1 MNTKQLRQKILDLA
15 IRGKLVPQDPD
26 DEPASVLLERVRAE
40 KERLIKEGKIKRDK
54 KGSTII
60 CGDDK
65 SHYKQLTFELPESWA
80 WARLCDVCEPQET
93 KHPTGETFRYID
105 IDAIDNKRH
114 CVSEPKVMP
123 TLHAPSRAAK
133 GVHSGDT
140 VFSMVRP
147 YLENIAFV
155 TNDLVDCIASTGFYV
170 CHPYKE
176 IMFPR
181 YLYYYLTSNYAI
193 SGINAYM
200 RGDNSP
206 AIRKDEMDNFLVPI
220 PPISEQEKI
229 SKLLD
234 QALILVNDV
243 ETERSSLSEVIIAAK
258 SKILS
263 LAIQGKLVP
272 QDSNDEPA
280 SVLLER
286 IRAEREVLI
295 KAGKIKR
302 NKNESTIT
310 RSRDNSYYE
319 QINGTIVCINEQIP
333 FNIPDGWAWARL
345 ESVCDIARGGSPR
358 PIQNFLTDSDDGINW
373 IKIGD
378 TNVGGKYIKVTKEKI
393 KPTGIKHSR
402 YVKAGDFLLT
412 NSMSFGR
419 PYILK
424 IDGCIHD
431 GWLVLSRITKVF
443 DSDYLYYALSSPFMY
458 ELLSRLAVG
467 STVKNLKIDTVKAIV
482 FPIPP
487 IREQVK
493 IANEIKNAITYLD
506 EIAENLNL
514 TM

>member
-1 MNTKQLRQKILDLA
+1 
-15 IRGKLVPQDPD
+15 
-26 DEPASVLLERVRAE
+26 
-40 KERLIKEGKIKRDK
+40 
-54 KGSTII
+54 
-60 CGDDK
+60 
-65 SHYKQLTFELPESWA
+65 LPESWT
-80 WARLCDVCEPQET
+80 WERLCDVCEPQET

-105 IDAIDNKRH
+105 IDSIDNKRH
-114 CVSEPKVMP
+114 CVSEPKIMP

-155 TNDLVDCIASTGFYV
+155 TNDLADCIASTGFYV
-170 CHPYKE
+170 CRPYKE

-234 QALILVNDV
+234 QALIWVNDV
-243 ETERSSLSEVIIAAK
+243 ETERSSLSEVIMAAK

-263 LAIQGKLVP
+263 LAIRGKLVP

-286 IRAEREVLI
+286 IRAEREALI

-310 RSRDNSYYE
+310 QSRDNSYYTGIPE
-319 QINGTIVCINEQIP
+319 TWAVCKLG
-333 FNIPDGWAWARL
+333 D
-345 ESVCDIARGGSPR
+345 VCEIARGGSPR
-358 PIQNFLTDSDDGINW
+358 PIQDFITNNNDGINW

-378 TNVGGKYIKVTKEKI
+378 TTQGSKYITKTQEKI
-393 KPTGIKHSR
+393 RKDGLSR
-402 YVKAGDFLLT
+402 SRFVKSGDFLLT

-431 GWLVLSRITKVF
+431 GWLVIGDVEKAFTPDF
-443 DSDYLYYALSSPFMY
+443 LYYLLSSDWAY
-458 ELLSRLAVG
+458 HSLSMVAYG
-467 STVKNLKIDTVKAIV
+467 STVKNLKSDTVKEFAV
-482 FPIPP
+482 PIPP
-487 IREQVK
+487 LAEQRRIVVAIEVAFEQLEH
-493 IANEIKNAITYLD
+493 IAT
-506 EIAENLNL
+506 NL
-514 TM
+514 T

>member
-1 MNTKQLRQKILDLA
+1 M
-15 IRGKLVPQDPD
+15 
-26 DEPASVLLERVRAE
+26 
-40 KERLIKEGKIKRDK
+40 
-54 KGSTII
+54 
-60 CGDDK
+60 
-65 SHYKQLTFELPESWA
+65 PESWT
-80 WARLCDVCEPQET
+80 WERLCDVCEPQET

-105 IDAIDNKRH
+105 IDSIDNKRH
-114 CVSEPKVMP
+114 CVSEPKIMP

-155 TNDLVDCIASTGFYV
+155 TNDLADCIASTGFYV
-170 CHPYKE
+170 CRPYKE

-234 QALILVNDV
+234 QALIWVNDV
-243 ETERSSLSEVIIAAK
+243 ETERSSLSEVIMAAK

-263 LAIQGKLVP
+263 LAIRGKLVP

-286 IRAEREVLI
+286 IRAEREALI

-310 RSRDNSYYE
+310 QSRDNSYYTGIPE
-319 QINGTIVCINEQIP
+319 TWAVCKLG
-333 FNIPDGWAWARL
+333 D
-345 ESVCDIARGGSPR
+345 VCEIARGGSPR
-358 PIQNFLTDSDDGINW
+358 PIQDFITNNNDGINW

-378 TNVGGKYIKVTKEKI
+378 TTQGSKYITKTQEKI
-393 KPTGIKHSR
+393 RKDGLSR
-402 YVKAGDFLLT
+402 SRFVKSGDFLLT

-431 GWLVLSRITKVF
+431 GWLVIGDVEKAFTPDF
-443 DSDYLYYALSSPFMY
+443 LYYLLSSDWAY
-458 ELLSRLAVG
+458 HSLSMVAYG
-467 STVKNLKIDTVKAIV
+467 STVKNLKSDTVKEFAV
-482 FPIPP
+482 PIPP
-487 IREQVK
+487 LAEQRRIVVAIEVAFEQLEH
-493 IANEIKNAITYLD
+493 IAT
-506 EIAENLNL
+506 NL
-514 TM
+514 T